1 MGEWTWTTDT
11 LPSFLG
17 SPRPPL
23 LPPTPHTALCSLCRF
38 AAAKTLNCPVPAPSP
53 WPLPPTPSLPTSIQ
67 AGGPQAHAPCY
78 KISAFSILKPPGDAY
93 KYYKLEKDLGNTSL
107 ACYYYVVA
115 VQSISL
121 IWLIATPWAA
131 AYQAPLSSTVS
142 EFVQIHIKLQC

>member
-1 MGEWTWTTDT
+1 MNLDHRHTPQ
-11 LPSFLG
+11 LLG
-17 SPRPPL
+17 LSSATSPAPNSSHGSL
-23 LPPTPHTALCSLCRF
+23 LSLSLCCCQ
-38 AAAKTLNCPVPAPSP
+38 TLNCPVPAPSP

-67 AGGPQAHAPCY
+67 AGGPHAHAPCY

-121 IWLIATPWAA
+121 I
-131 AYQAPLSSTVS
+131 
-142 EFVQIHIKLQC
+142 